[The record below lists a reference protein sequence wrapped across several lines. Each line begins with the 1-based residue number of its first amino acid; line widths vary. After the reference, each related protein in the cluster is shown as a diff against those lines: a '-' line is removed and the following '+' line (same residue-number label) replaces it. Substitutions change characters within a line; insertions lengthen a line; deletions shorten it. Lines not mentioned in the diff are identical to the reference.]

1 MLDMSVRR
9 RVPETLSPTYVL
21 VFVALGAAINA
32 VGGYAATL
40 AGLPIFLDAI
50 GTCLVALVLGPWW
63 GALAAV
69 IAGFV
74 LVPVTGP
81 TNVLFSIVGVGAALT
96 WGYGV
101 RQLGLGRSASRYF
114 VLNLLVVLVVSAIA
128 TPIVLNLVGG
138 ATGHPSDLIT
148 AALSGLGPV
157 GAVFVDNILVNL
169 VDKLLAGYIA
179 LAAACALPPHLLQG
193 GVVLP
198 GGPGNRWIV
207 VVATGILAAAIIFFA
222 FRAIGV

>member
-1 MLDMSVRR
+1 MLDTSVRR
-9 RVPETLSPTYVL
+9 RVPETLSPTFVL
-21 VFVALGAAINA
+21 VFVALGAAINV

-40 AGLPIFLDAI
+40 TGLPIFLDAI
-50 GTCLVALVLGPWW
+50 GTALVALVLGPWW

-69 IAGFV
+69 ITGFA
-74 LVPVTGP
+74 LVPVSGP
-81 TNVLFSIVGVGAALT
+81 PNVLFSIVGVGAALT

-101 RQLGLGRSASRYF
+101 RQLGLGRSASRFF

-128 TPIVLNLVGG
+128 TPIVLFLFGG

-169 VDKLLAGYIA
+169 VDKLLTGYIA
-179 LAAACALPPHLLQG
+179 LAAASALPPHLLQG
-193 GVVLP
+193 AVLP
-198 GGPGNRWIV
+198 GGPGNRWV
-207 VVATGILAAAIIFFA
+207 LVVASGILAAAVILVA